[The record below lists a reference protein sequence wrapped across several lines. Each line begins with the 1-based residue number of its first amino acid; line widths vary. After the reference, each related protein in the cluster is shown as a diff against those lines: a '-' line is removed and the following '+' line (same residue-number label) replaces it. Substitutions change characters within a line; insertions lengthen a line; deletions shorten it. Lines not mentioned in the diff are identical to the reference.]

1 VISRESSG
9 SSRWNRFVLWGF
21 LALLLNA
28 SYLAAFA
35 DPTLFYFANVLL
47 HVGLGVVLL
56 LAALPLLKRVAS
68 SQIGS
73 RTSWL
78 AVALVVAAA
87 AASGIYLVLVGNLT
101 PERPVLVAHV
111 AAGIAGAVLFATA
124 FGNRAVTGLVAVAI
138 AFPLGVLLLGNDSR
152 LPVNRKLPPT
162 EMASE
167 SMGGE
172 KGPFFPSSAS
182 TADGKRVP
190 KSKFFME
197 SESCGKSGCHEDLYK
212 QWSSSAHHFAS
223 FNNQWYRKSIEYMQ
237 SVTGVTSSKWCG
249 GCHDHALL
257 FTGLMD
263 RPIQEVI
270 DTPEAQV
277 GLGCVSCHAVVDV
290 DDTMGNGGFTI
301 EYPPL
306 HDLATS
312 DNPIIQGVHDF
323 LIRLDPEPHRRTF
336 LKPLHRGDSSAFC
349 SACHKVHLDVPVNSY
364 RWIRGF
370 NEYDNWQA
378 SGVSGQG
385 ARSFYYPKQPMSCKD
400 CHMPMVASH
409 DPGNDNGMI
418 HSHRFAAANTALP
431 TANRDEKQLET
442 VTDFLKAGQVT
453 VDLFALVR
461 GGEPPSGLDGQSPA
475 VGERRIASTFA
486 VGEESE
492 LAVPSR
498 LQLQAPAVE
507 EKITA
512 PLDRGG
518 VTLVRGESVRLDA
531 VVRTR
536 NVGHFFPGGT
546 VDAFD
551 TWVEVQAVDD
561 RGKILFWSGY
571 VEDDGKGPVEPGA
584 HFYKSF
590 QIDANGNPIN
600 KRNAWA
606 ARSAVY
612 VHLIPPGAAD
622 TVRFQLDIPKDAGS
636 KVTLKAR
643 LNYRK
648 FAWWNT
654 QWAYAGVRDPAQ
666 ATFPVTKD
674 YDDGRWV
681 FTGDTSSV
689 SGEVKEIP
697 NLPIVTMAE
706 SEVTLPVSDAPVA
719 ASEPAPTDARHEAL
733 RWNDYGIG
741 LLLQGDLRGAERAFV
756 RVTELDPSYADGFVN
771 VARVRVQEGDP
782 TGAQAVLDEAL
793 TLSPDLAKAHYF
805 YGLTLKTEGR
815 YDEALDH
822 LRRAAKSYPRDRVVR
837 NQIGRILFLKRDFSG
852 AVRELEKTL
861 AIDPEDLEA
870 HYNLMLSY
878 QGLGDEKKAELH
890 RELYTRFKA
899 DEASQFL
906 TGDYRRLHPA
916 DNNERLPIH
925 EHRNSYG
932 GQPPLG
938 ATPLATA
945 GGGR

>member
-1 VISRESSG
+1 MG
-9 SSRWNRFVLWGF
+9 SSRWTRFTLWGF
-21 LALLLNA
+21 AVLLLNA

-47 HVGLGVVLL
+47 HVGLGLVLL
-56 LAALPLLKRVAS
+56 IAAVPLVRRVTSAR
-68 SQIGS
+68 IGA

-78 AVALVVAAA
+78 AVGIALAA
-87 AASGIYLVLVGNLT
+87 AASTGIYLILVGNLT

-111 AAGIAGAVLFATA
+111 AAGAAGAVLFATA
-124 FGNRAVTGLVAVAI
+124 WGRKSITCLVAVAI
-138 AFPLGVLLLGNDSR
+138 AFPLGALLLGSDAR
-152 LPVNRKLPPT
+152 KPVNRNLPPT

-167 SMGGE
+167 SMGGAN
-172 KGPFFPSSAS
+172 GPFFPSSAS
-182 TADGKRVP
+182 TVNGKRVP

-212 QWSSSAHHFAS
+212 EWSSSAHHFAS

-237 SVTGVTSSKWCG
+237 SVAGVTASKWCG

-270 DTPEAQV
+270 DTPEARV

-312 DNPIIQGVHDF
+312 DNPIIQGMHDF
-323 LIRLDPEPHRRTF
+323 LIKLDPEPHRRTF
-336 LKPLHRGDSSAFC
+336 LKPLHLGDSSAFC
-349 SACHKVHLDVPVNSY
+349 SSCHKVHLDVPVNSY

-385 ARSFYYPKQPMSCKD
+385 ARSFYYPKQPMTCID
-400 CHMPMVASH
+400 CHMPLVASH
-409 DPGNDNGMI
+409 DPGNHNGMI

-431 TANRDEKQLET
+431 TANRDQKQLET

-461 GGEPPSGLDGQSPA
+461 GGEPPAGVAGRSPVPA
-475 VGERRIASTFA
+475 ERRIASTFA

-492 LAVPSR
+492 MSAPSR
-498 LQLQAPAVE
+498 MRAPAIE
-507 EKITA
+507 EKVTA
-512 PLDRGG
+512 PLDRDG

-551 TWVEVQAVDD
+551 TWLEVEAVDET
-561 RGKILFWSGY
+561 GKILFWNGY

-606 ARSAVY
+606 ARSVVY
-612 VHLIPPGAAD
+612 VHLIPPGAAN
-622 TVRFQLDIPKDAGS
+622 TVRFRLEIPKDVGS
-636 KVTLKAR
+636 KVTLRAK

-654 QWAYAGVRDPAQ
+654 QWAYAGVRDPTQPNA
-666 ATFPVTKD
+666 PVTKD

-681 FTGDTSSV
+681 FTGDTSGV

-697 NLPIVTMAE
+697 NLPIVVMAQ
-706 SEVTLPVSDAPVA
+706 SEVTLPVSDAPA
-719 ASEPAPTDARHEAL
+719 AAAETVPADKRQRAL

-741 LLLQGDLRGAERAFV
+741 LLLDGDLRGAERAFIE
-756 RVTELDPSYADGFVN
+756 VTEIDPSYADGFVN

-782 TGAQAVLDEAL
+782 PGARDVLDRAL
-793 TLSPDLAKAHYF
+793 ALAPELAKAHYF

-822 LRRAAKSYPRDRVVR
+822 FRRAAKSYPRDRVVR

-878 QGLGDEKKAELH
+878 QGLGDEKSAELH
-890 RELYTRFKA
+890 RALYTRFKA

-916 DNNERLPIH
+916 DNNERLAIH

-932 GQPPLG
+932 GEGPLG
-938 ATPLATA
+938 ATYRATA
-945 GGGR
+945 GGGGR

>member
-1 VISRESSG
+1 M
-9 SSRWNRFVLWGF
+9 
-21 LALLLNA
+21 
-28 SYLAAFA
+28 
-35 DPTLFYFANVLL
+35 
-47 HVGLGVVLL
+47 
-56 LAALPLLKRVAS
+56 
-68 SQIGS
+68 
-73 RTSWL
+73 
-78 AVALVVAAA
+78 
-87 AASGIYLVLVGNLT
+87 
-101 PERPVLVAHV
+101 
-111 AAGIAGAVLFATA
+111 LFATA
-124 FGNRAVTGLVAVAI
+124 FGRKTFTYLVAVAI
-138 AFPLGVLLLGNDSR
+138 AFPLGALLLGTESQT
-152 LPVNRKLPPT
+152 PVNQKLPPT

-167 SMGGE
+167 SMGGAN
-172 KGPFFPSSAS
+172 GPFFPSSAS
-182 TADGKRVP
+182 TVSGKRVP

-212 QWSSSAHHFAS
+212 EWNSSAHHFAS
-223 FNNQWYRKSIEYMQ
+223 FNNQWYRKAVEYMQ
-237 SVTGVTSSKWCG
+237 SVAGVTSSKWCG
-249 GCHDHALL
+249 GCHDHALI

-270 DTPEAQV
+270 DTPEARV

-312 DNPIIQGVHDF
+312 DNPLIQGMHDF
-323 LIRLDPEPHRRTF
+323 LIKLDPEPHRRTF
-336 LKPLHRGDSSAFC
+336 LKPLHLGDSSAFC
-349 SACHKVHLDVPVNSY
+349 SSCHKVHLDVPVNSY

-385 ARSFYYPKQPMSCKD
+385 ARSFYYPKQPMTCID
-400 CHMPMVASH
+400 CHMPMVASR

-418 HSHRFAAANTALP
+418 HSHRFAAANTALA

-461 GGEPPSGLDGQSPA
+461 GGGPPAGLEGRTPA
-475 VGERRIASTFA
+475 VAERRIASTFA

-492 LAVPSR
+492 MTAPSR
-498 LQLQAPAVE
+498 MQAPTIE
-507 EKITA
+507 EEVTA
-512 PLDRGG
+512 PLDRPG

-551 TWVEVQAVDD
+551 TWLEVQAVDD
-561 RGKILFWSGY
+561 EGKILFWSGY
-571 VEDDGKGPVEPGA
+571 VEDNGKGPVDPGA

-590 QIDANGNPIN
+590 QIDGKGNPIN

-606 ARSAVY
+606 ARSVVY
-612 VHLIPPGAAD
+612 VHLIPPGAAS
-622 TVRFQLDIPKDAGS
+622 TVRFRLEIPKDAGS
-636 KVTLKAR
+636 KITLKAK

-648 FAWWNT
+648 FSWWNT

-666 ATFPVTKD
+666 PNPAVTKD
-674 YDDGRWV
+674 YDDGHWV
-681 FTGDTSSV
+681 FTGDTSGV
-689 SGEVKEIP
+689 SGEVKQIP
-697 NLPIVTMAE
+697 NLPITTMAE
-706 SEVTLPVSDAPVA
+706 AEVTLPVSDAPVA
-719 ASEPAPTDARHEAL
+719 VAGIEGSEPSDARTEAL

-741 LLLQGDLRGAERAFV
+741 LLLQGDLRAAERAFL
-756 RVTELDPSYADGFVN
+756 RVTEIDPSYADGFVN

-782 TGAQAVLDEAL
+782 PGAQEVLDKAL
-793 TLSPDLAKAHYF
+793 ALSPELAKAHYF

-815 YDEALDH
+815 YDEALDQF
-822 LRRAAKSYPRDRVVR
+822 RQAAASYPRDRVVR

-852 AVRELEKTL
+852 AIRELEKTL

-878 QGLGDEKKAELH
+878 QGIGDEKKAELH

-899 DEASQFL
+899 DEASQFI

-916 DNNERLPIH
+916 DNNERLAIH

-932 GQPPLG
+932 GELPVG
-938 ATPLATA
+938 AAYPTAA